1 MNDPYELTIIISCY
15 DQERYLSETIDSVFA
30 QRVTFPFK
38 VIIADDHSCK
48 DRSREVIRD
57 HAEKHSNI
65 EAILAEENKGYLS
78 NILRA
83 IERMKTKYFCL
94 LDADDYWTDPDF
106 LQRAYDFLETH
117 EEYAIYES
125 NVEVLEEDGR
135 SRHPFLSPRKK
146 TGTYNKEML
155 LNDRSVPITQTTGMF
170 FRNCIFING
179 IPEIMEKAVGTRSE
193 RSFEGDTGRFM
204 MHLKEGPAYY
214 DSKCVGVYRL
224 TGSGIWNSL
233 SPARKKIISA
243 RMQLDYQ
250 QYYGVNPAFF
260 VNRAFRLLQAYL
272 EEKQKELLHP
282 DDKNIFI
289 DEYEKQMCDDVYSFC
304 KQYEKEISL
313 KKYGIKEKLRKIVR
327 IIRE

>member
-1 MNDPYELTIIISCY
+1 
-15 DQERYLSETIDSVFA
+15 
-30 QRVTFPFK
+30 
-38 VIIADDHSCK
+38 
-48 DRSREVIRD
+48 
-57 HAEKHSNI
+57 
-65 EAILAEENKGYLS
+65 
-78 NILRA
+78 
-83 IERMKTKYFCL
+83 
-94 LDADDYWTDPDF
+94 
-106 LQRAYDFLETH
+106 
-117 EEYAIYES
+117 
-125 NVEVLEEDGR
+125 
-135 SRHPFLSPRKK
+135 
-146 TGTYNKEML
+146 ML
-155 LNDRSVPITQTTGMF
+155 LNDRFVPITQTTGMF

-233 SPARKKIISA
+233 SPASKKLISA

-260 VNRAFRLLQAYL
+260 VNRAFRLLRAYL

-282 DDKNIFI
+282 DSHRRRG
-289 DEYEKQMCDDVYSFC
+289 CDDVYSFC
-304 KQYEKEISL
+304 RQYESEISVE
-313 KKYGIKEKLRKIVR
+313 KYGIKEKLRKIVR

>member
-1 MNDPYELTIIISCY
+1 MKDPYELTIIISCY
-15 DQERYLSETIDSVFA
+15 NQEKHLSETIDSVFA
-30 QRVTFPFK
+30 QRITVPFR

-48 DRSREVIRD
+48 DRSREIIRD
-57 HAEKHSNI
+57 YAEKYSNI

-94 LDADDYWTDPDF
+94 LDADDYWTNPDF

-117 EEYAIYES
+117 EEYTIYES
-125 NVEVLEEDGR
+125 NVDVLEEDGK
-135 SRHPFLSPRKK
+135 STHPFLSPRNKM
-146 TGTYNKEML
+146 GTYSKEML
-155 LNDRSVPITQTTGMF
+155 LNGQSVPVTQTTGMF

-179 IPEIMEKAVGTRSE
+179 IPDEMEKAVGTRSE

-204 MHLKEGPAYY
+204 MHLKEGLAYY
-214 DSKCVGVYRL
+214 DSKIAGVYRL
-224 TGSGIWNSL
+224 TEGGIWNSL

-243 RMQLDYQ
+243 RMQLDYH
-250 QYYGVNPAFF
+250 QYYGVKSAFF

-272 EEKQKELLHP
+272 EEKQKELLRP

-289 DEYEKQMCDDVYSFC
+289 DEYERLMCDDVYIFC
-304 KQYEKEISL
+304 KQYENEISVE
-313 KKYGIKEKLRKIVR
+313 KYGIKEKIRKILR